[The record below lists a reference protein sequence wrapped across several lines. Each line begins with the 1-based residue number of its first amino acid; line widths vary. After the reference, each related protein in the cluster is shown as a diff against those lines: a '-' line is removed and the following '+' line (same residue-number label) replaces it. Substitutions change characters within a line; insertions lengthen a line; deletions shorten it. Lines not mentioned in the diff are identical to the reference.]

1 MRLKHARAA
10 RGLLQELEEDIR
22 RFVLTWNEKHAKLQK
37 EGRANSGHS
46 HCEDEEQ
53 KQGRKLAEE
62 KDQGDDDDDE
72 IVFMGR
78 NGRMQSSSGRKR
90 WPGNSKAAIGVANE
104 NDEEKMVFE
113 SLVEDRGAGFGS
125 VSQLLRYLGP
135 SPYHGPHQQSTFS
148 SPFLSH
154 F

>member
-22 RFVLTWNEKHAKLQK
+22 QFVLTWNEKQAKLQK
-37 EGRANSGHS
+37 EGRADSPHS
-46 HCEDEEQ
+46 HYEDEEQ
-53 KQGRKLAEE
+53 KRGRKLAEE
-62 KDQGDDDDDE
+62 KDQSDDDDEE

-78 NGRMQSSSGRKR
+78 NGQLQSSPGRKR
-90 WPGNSKAAIGVANE
+90 WPGNTKTAIDVANE

-125 VSQLLRYLGP
+125 VS
-135 SPYHGPHQQSTFS
+135 
-148 SPFLSH
+148 
-154 F
+154 